1 MRIEPYICKVYLLGI
16 LTFAKS
22 AVKSKEGAEP
32 MTAVMGKQGP
42 DRGDTDGGAAH
53 RAWDELLARRTHA
66 LGGGEIT
73 AILSLAG
80 ATDIITFSGG
90 FPEPATFSTGVL
102 ADIAARL
109 IAEDPGV
116 ALQYSAT
123 EGLAGTR
130 EYLSGR
136 LAAQEG
142 RAPGTG
148 ELMITSGGIDCMELL
163 AKSYVDPGD
172 VVVVESP
179 TYLGAIMAFRG
190 YEADVRGVPIDDD
203 GMRVD
208 VLADLLAGGLR
219 PKIVYTIPDYQNPSG
234 LSMSAERRPELAD
247 LARRYGFLI
256 LEDVAYRELGFGTV
270 LGASTVLGDST
281 VPGAGPASPPSLW
294 SLAPDVVLQA
304 GTFSK
309 IFSPGFRMGW
319 ATGPAEIIGRLVVA
333 KQNSDQCAGALG
345 QRMLEEYG
353 RGGHLDRQVAGARV
367 LYQRRASL
375 TTEALAAHMP
385 AGSTWTTPAGG
396 FYVWLT
402 CPDGVDTVALAA
414 AARAEKVAYVP
425 GRPFYLEGAG
435 AGTNQI
441 RLAYSRVADD
451 LIDEGI
457 RRIATV
463 IKEARA

>member
-1 MRIEPYICKVYLLGI
+1 
-16 LTFAKS
+16 
-22 AVKSKEGAEP
+22 
-32 MTAVMGKQGP
+32 MTAVMGQQGL
-42 DRGDTDGGAAH
+42 DGGDPGRGAGH
-53 RAWDELLARRTHA
+53 RDWDERLARRTHA
-66 LGGGEIT
+66 LGGSEIT

-80 ATDIITFSGG
+80 ATDVITFSGG
-90 FPEPATFSTGVL
+90 FPEPATFQAGTL

-109 IAEDPGV
+109 IAEEPGV

-123 EGLAGTR
+123 EGLAGVR
-130 EYLSGR
+130 EYVSGR

-142 RAPGTG
+142 RAPGPG

-172 VVVVESP
+172 VVVVEAP
-179 TYLGAIMAFRG
+179 TYLGGLMAFRG
-190 YEADVRGVPIDDD
+190 YEADVRGVPVDDA

-234 LSMSAERRPELAD
+234 LSMSAERRRELAD
-247 LARRYGFLI
+247 LARRYDFLI
-256 LEDVAYRELGFGTV
+256 LEDVAYRELGFGTPE
-270 LGASTVLGDST
+270 LSTGA
-281 VPGAGPASPPSLW
+281 PPPSLW

-319 ATGPAEIIGRLVVA
+319 AAGPAGIISRLVIA

-353 RGGHLDRQVAGARV
+353 RGGYLDRQVAAARV
-367 LYQRRASL
+367 LYARRARL
-375 TTEALAAHMP
+375 TTDALAAHMP
-385 AGSTWTTPAGG
+385 EGAAWTTPAGG

-402 CPDGVDTVALAA
+402 CPDGVDTVALSA

-425 GRPFYLEGAG
+425 GRPFYLEDAG
-435 AGTNQI
+435 AGGNQI
-441 RLAYSRVADD
+441 RLSYSRVADD

-457 RRIATV
+457 RRIADV
-463 IKEARA
+463 VKSAR